1 LISVIVTAQD
11 DPRPLAR
18 LLAALVPAA
27 ADGLVRHVAVIAADG
42 PSRELADD
50 AGADLHPTFAEAL
63 TAARSDWLAGLPLS
77 AVFVTDWMDQVAAHL
92 ARDTPTPVRLVT
104 RPAGLSLSPSPE
116 GWLVPRRL
124 LAAGAAEQD
133 VQRLARRGG
142 GGRLRILDRR

>member
-1 LISVIVTAQD
+1 MISIILTAQD

-27 ADGLVRHVAVIAADG
+27 ADGLVKEVAVVATEG
-42 PSRELADD
+42 PSRTLADD
-50 AGADLHPTFAEAL
+50 AGADLHASFAEAL
-63 TAARSDWLAGLPLS
+63 AAARGDWLAGLPLS
-77 AVFVTDWMDQVAAHL
+77 AVFVTDWMDQVAQHL
-92 ARDTPTPVRLVT
+92 AREPPAPARLT
-104 RPAGLSLSPSPE
+104 ARPAGLSLGASPE

-142 GGRLRILDRR
+142 GRRLRILDRR